1 LPPYTLLRRISYH
14 FSQLSLTE
22 KIIFNLRRKAK
33 EAEDE
38 DDDE

>member
-1 LPPYTLLRRISYH
+1 MQEGKLNPNEG